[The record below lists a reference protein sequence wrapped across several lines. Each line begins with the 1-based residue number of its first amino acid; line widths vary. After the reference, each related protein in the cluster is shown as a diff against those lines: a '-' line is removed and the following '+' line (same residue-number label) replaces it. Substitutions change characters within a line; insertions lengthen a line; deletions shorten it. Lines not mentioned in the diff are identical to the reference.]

1 MYKDEWIYIG
11 HMLDM
16 CQLALE
22 ISANKNKVDYDNE
35 ITLRLA
41 LTHAVQV
48 IGEAAQR
55 VSKPFRDAH
64 PEVPWRE
71 IIGMRHRIVHDY
83 LNVDEDIVWQVIQ
96 DDLPP
101 LNKTLKKI
109 IPREYL

>member
-1 MYKDEWIYIG
+1 
-11 HMLDM
+11 MLDM
-16 CQLALE
+16 CQQALE
-22 ISANKNKVDYDNE
+22 ISANKNKVDYDND

-83 LNVDEDIVWQVIQ
+83 LNVDEDVVWQVIQ

-109 IPREYL
+109 IPPEYL